1 MISSYTLML
10 IMIVISI
17 SCELQTYAF
26 YIPTIVIGGGTK
38 DVISSSSNY
47 IDDTIKDR
55 PLLRKFKQGIQKRIR
70 HSSEGINRNGQVD
83 AYKSA
88 ETFPCLNM
96 QSCTYNDDV
105 EDDLDVTLD
114 ISSRTSIRKA
124 FTESSRIHSANDCNN
139 NDGEE
144 KELLPLPHGRSSGS
158 GCTIIRL
165 TGSDASSIKKL
176 TQYGADFYEQV
187 DDTSRNNNIMDAGVF
202 TIADHIVAGY
212 DDNVNDEGKM
222 QFLDTRIL
230 PNKQVNS
237 DPLLLP
243 LEVGELVGEKSL
255 GDAHEG
261 MNILLDI
268 GTQITSA
275 ILDMDSISADK
286 LIDDGTHVDQ
296 QTSDNTKQQSESTN
310 MIKDDISNSYHRLIR
325 YLKPKDETAVDAAF
339 KAHYDS
345 SFLTLIPMPKLPGL
359 EVWCPSNEYTAST
372 NNQDS
377 QSKGE
382 WVRPK
387 IPVELEEEEEEEDSK
402 SAYIIVLAGEFLQLT
417 SDGQVPTCIHRVIP
431 PSSKQNERYI
441 PRISSPMFL
450 RPRRGAAALLSVSED
465 LKLIDQSNNDMPY
478 GKSALY
484 FQEGLL
490 EECDGMQLW
499 AAH

>member
-1 MISSYTLML
+1 MISSYTFTLVL
-10 IMIVISI
+10 IIVISI

-26 YIPTIVIGGGTK
+26 YIPIVIGGGTK

-124 FTESSRIHSANDCNN
+124 FTESSRIYSTDDCND
-139 NDGEE
+139 NDDAE
-144 KELLPLPHGRSSGS
+144 KELLSLPHGRSSGS

-165 TGSDASSIKKL
+165 TGSDASSIRKL
-176 TQYGADFYEQV
+176 TQYGADFFEQV
-187 DDTSRNNNIMDAGVF
+187 DDTSCNNSIMDAGVF

-230 PNKQVNS
+230 PNKQFNS

-243 LEVGELVGEKSL
+243 LEVGEIVGEKSL

-296 QTSDNTKQQSESTN
+296 QTSDNKEQQSESTN

-325 YLKPKDETAVDAAF
+325 YLKPKETTDETTDAAF

-345 SFLTLIPMPKLPGL
+345 TFLTLIPMPKLPGL

-387 IPVELEEEEEEEDSK
+387 IPVELEEEEEEDSK

-417 SDGQVPTCIHRVIP
+417 SNGQVPTCIHRVIP

-450 RPRRGAAALLSVSED
+450 RPRKVSVS
-465 LKLIDQSNNDMPY
+465 IVFMI
-478 GKSALY
+478 
-484 FQEGLL
+484 
-490 EECDGMQLW
+490 
-499 AAH
+499 

>member
-255 GDAHEG
+255 GNEH
-261 MNILLDI
+261 
-268 GTQITSA
+268 IT
-275 ILDMDSISADK
+275 
-286 LIDDGTHVDQ
+286 
-296 QTSDNTKQQSESTN
+296 
-310 MIKDDISNSYHRLIR
+310 R
-325 YLKPKDETAVDAAF
+325 Y
-339 KAHYDS
+339 
-345 SFLTLIPMPKLPGL
+345 
-359 EVWCPSNEYTAST
+359 WNT
-372 NNQDS
+372 NNIS
-377 QSKGE
+377 YFGYGF
-382 WVRPK
+382 
-387 IPVELEEEEEEEDSK
+387 
-402 SAYIIVLAGEFLQLT
+402 YISRQT
-417 SDGQVPTCIHRVIP
+417 
-431 PSSKQNERYI
+431 N
-441 PRISSPMFL
+441 
-450 RPRRGAAALLSVSED
+450 
-465 LKLIDQSNNDMPY
+465 
-478 GKSALY
+478 
-484 FQEGLL
+484 
-490 EECDGMQLW
+490 
-499 AAH
+499 